1 MGQQKIR
8 VYILQAL
15 GAEAALAQGHAQW
28 LEEGQKDLK
37 LASEL
42 QEQLDRAEKGAVQ
55 VLCTPAADVGVC
67 HGVRRALCS
76 HSQLVFGVWPAEAK
90 AAWGEKA
97 RCRRLNASSWCLEHS
112 RQGKPLEG
120 DVQDTVD
127 IGGVQMGILAA
138 QSIGVLH
145 HVGSRNLPVAV
156 IGREGLL
163 HA

>member
-1 MGQQKIR
+1 MNQRMGQQKLR
-8 VYILQAL
+8 VYVLQAL

-67 HGVRRALCS
+67 HGVRRALCNN
-76 HSQLVFGVWPAEAK
+76 SQLVFGVWPAEAK

-97 RCRRLNASSWCLEHS
+97 RCRRLNAFSWCLKH
-112 RQGKPLEG
+112 RQTRK
-120 DVQDTVD
+120 
-127 IGGVQMGILAA
+127 AF
-138 QSIGVLH
+138 
-145 HVGSRNLPVAV
+145 R
-156 IGREGLL
+156 GRR
-163 HA
+163 A